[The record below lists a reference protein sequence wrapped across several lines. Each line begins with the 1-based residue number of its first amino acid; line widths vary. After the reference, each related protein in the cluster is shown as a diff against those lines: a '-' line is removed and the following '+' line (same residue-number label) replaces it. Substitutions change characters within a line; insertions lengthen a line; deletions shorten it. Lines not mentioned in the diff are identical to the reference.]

1 MDLATRQRLAAE
13 SLLENEALRGGLD
26 EAGDA
31 ALLNWALTCAEK
43 IIGATAEIEDDDEA
57 EEASYPRMRAMRQML
72 EQVKSLYR
80 PELEPAE
87 GRALLAEIVGLAAT
101 VYGPAAE
108 LPKRIF
114 WKVFV
119 ATLEGDSGQKINALR
134 AFFEKESDPPLEG
147 E

>member
-1 MDLATRQRLAAE
+1 MDIETRQRMAAE

-26 EAGDA
+26 EAGDT
-31 ALLNWALTCAEK
+31 ALLNWALACAEK

-57 EEASYPRMRAMRQML
+57 EETSYPRMRAMRQML

-101 VYGPAAE
+101 VYGPETE
-108 LPKRIF
+108 LPERIF
-114 WKVFV
+114 WNVFV
-119 ATLEGDSGQKINALR
+119 ATLEGDTGQKINALR
-134 AFFEKESDPPLEG
+134 AFFEKESVPPHEG